1 MSDKDA
7 EREEMKEENGELQDQ
22 EQFEKEDDDEEE
34 PDTEY

>member
-7 EREEMKEENGELQDQ
+7 EREEMKEENDELQDQ
-22 EQFEKEDDDEEE
+22 EQFEKEDDDVEG